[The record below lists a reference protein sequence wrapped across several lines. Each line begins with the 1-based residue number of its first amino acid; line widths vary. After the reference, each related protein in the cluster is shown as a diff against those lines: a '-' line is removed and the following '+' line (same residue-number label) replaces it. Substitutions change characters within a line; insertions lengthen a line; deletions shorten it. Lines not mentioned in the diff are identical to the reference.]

1 MNIWLSCGDVRFWHE
16 AAVRKCPLLRRL
28 WGLSGH
34 DQRRRFMSTRPRG
47 AESLEAP
54 ILTQGTNQARRGS
67 RKRPTGGR
75 VTLKSAVQKMTV
87 ARLSKADAWASL
99 PNWQENSAC
108 AAGDAQSGGGLGEMT
123 RRKREITGLANEQD
137 FPHLVELALPPG
149 GFRSVFLEIDAFHR
163 DRRIPVRR
171 GRSRYEAEQFYIRFC
186 FPDTATADA
195 FRNRFGGE
203 CLTYALGKPKPR
215 TSATSSDAGA

>member
-1 MNIWLSCGDVRFWHE
+1 
-16 AAVRKCPLLRRL
+16 
-28 WGLSGH
+28 
-34 DQRRRFMSTRPRG
+34 
-47 AESLEAP
+47 
-54 ILTQGTNQARRGS
+54 
-67 RKRPTGGR
+67 
-75 VTLKSAVQKMTV
+75 MTV

-99 PNWQENSAC
+99 PNWQENPAC
-108 AAGDAQSGGGLGEMT
+108 AAGDAQSGGGLGEMP
-123 RRKREITGLANEQD
+123 RRKREIVGLANEQD

-149 GFRSVFLEIDAFHR
+149 GFRSVFLEIDTFHH

-171 GRSRYEAEQFYIRFC
+171 GRSRHEAEQFYIRFC

-215 TSATSSDAGA
+215 T